1 MKRADI
7 PEFIK
12 ELNQLFGEQMSRLP
26 VKKKS
31 LGDMKAGFA
40 DGVRICL
47 HMLQEKGHL
56 KVEE

>member
-1 MKRADI
+1 MKRAEI

-26 VKKKS
+26 IKKKA
-31 LGDMKAGFA
+31 LEDMKAGFS